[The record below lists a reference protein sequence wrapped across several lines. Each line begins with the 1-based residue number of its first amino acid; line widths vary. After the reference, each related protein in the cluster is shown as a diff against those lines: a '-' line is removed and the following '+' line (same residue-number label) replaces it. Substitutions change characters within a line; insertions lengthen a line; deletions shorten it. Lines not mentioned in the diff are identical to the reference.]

1 MGSRCSSE
9 YLCCSE
15 CLPVI
20 VDPAFFNSSY
30 LMFILAH
37 TTNLN
42 RIEKK
47 SISDGHF
54 LSDFGSASLRIPP
67 SYRGI
72 SVRNGLVASQ
82 T

>member
-20 VDPAFFNSSY
+20 VDPAFFNSSH

-42 RIEKK
+42 RIEKNQPLTAT
-47 SISDGHF
+47 F
-54 LSDFGSASLRIPP
+54 
-67 SYRGI
+67 
-72 SVRNGLVASQ
+72 
-82 T
+82 